1 MQNWRARDFNLYDDF
16 RPIWEDLDINQRKR
30 ERQELI
36 MQLNQDTWWTR
47 FLFKMYESR
56 FYGKTNRRA
65 NWITNQ
71 ILNRAMIY
79 CNSLEFTRIL

>member
-36 MQLNQDTWWTR
+36 MQLNQIKIQ
-47 FLFKMYESR
+47 LLVIIKLSKKN
-56 FYGKTNRRA
+56 G
-65 NWITNQ
+65 
-71 ILNRAMIY
+71 
-79 CNSLEFTRIL
+79 